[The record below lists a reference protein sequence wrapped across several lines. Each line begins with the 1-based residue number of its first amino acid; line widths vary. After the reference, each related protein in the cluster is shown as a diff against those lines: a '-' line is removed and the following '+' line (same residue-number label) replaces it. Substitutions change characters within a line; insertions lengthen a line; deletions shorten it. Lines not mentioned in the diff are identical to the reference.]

1 MDEKGLVKI
10 NTDSGELTLSPS
22 IVRKYL
28 VNGNGAVSDGEVAM
42 FLALCKFQ
50 KLNPFLRDAYLIK
63 YGTQPA
69 SIITGKEAF
78 LKRAMRAKD
87 CRGFKAGV
95 IWYSTDNQGSIG
107 YTDGVLP
114 PGTKLAGGW
123 AEIYREGWAFPLRV
137 EVSLQEYI
145 AKKNDGTPNKMW
157 QEKPATMIRKIALVQ
172 ALREAFPE
180 DLAGMYSPEELDTN
194 GDLPHT
200 PVPMAD
206 YVDVGKPDV
215 AAQPSSQDQAAADES
230 QQTGRRRRTK
240 FQVDAQQFGV
250 SELSTCGATP
260 EQLLALRDI
269 LRGNTKEAS
278 DMVKAFLKSI
288 GHQELSFLRENE
300 AKDLLLA
307 IAAQTIPQST
317 EDSNGA
323 KIQCPYESEPV
334 YESFCRS
341 HCERRATDDHW
352 CATYDGPPPEGE
364 ELI

>member
-137 EVSLQEYI
+137 EVSLQEYV

-157 QEKPATMIRKIALVQ
+157 TEKPATMIRKIALVQ

-194 GDLPHT
+194 GELPHT

-206 YVDVGKPDV
+206 YVDVGKPD
-215 AAQPSSQDQAAADES
+215 ASPPDQAANDES
-230 QQTGRRRRTK
+230 QQSGRRRRLTRPS
-240 FQVDAQQFGV
+240 
-250 SELSTCGATP
+250 SEAPNYPLVEPLRNNFLLLGTSSEATP
-260 EQLLALRDI
+260 RKRPTWLRHSSSPSATRSSPSLGRTRPRICCLPSPLRPYLNPQKTPTELRFSVHTSPSQSMNRFAVLTANAGRRMITGVQLMTAPLL
-269 LRGNTKEAS
+269 
-278 DMVKAFLKSI
+278 KA
-288 GHQELSFLRENE
+288 RN
-300 AKDLLLA
+300 
-307 IAAQTIPQST
+307 
-317 EDSNGA
+317 
-323 KIQCPYESEPV
+323 
-334 YESFCRS
+334 
-341 HCERRATDDHW
+341 
-352 CATYDGPPPEGE
+352 
-364 ELI
+364 

>member
-137 EVSLQEYI
+137 EVSLQEYV

-180 DLAGMYSPEELDTN
+180 DLAGMYSPEELGTN
-194 GDLPHT
+194 EDLPHT
-200 PVPMAD
+200 PIPMAD
-206 YVDVGKPDV
+206 YVDVGKPD
-215 AAQPSSQDQAAADES
+215 ASPPDQAANDES
-230 QQTGRRRRTK
+230 QQSGRRRRIK
-240 FQVDAQQFGV
+240 FQVDSTVFG
-250 SELSTCGATP
+250 SPELSTCGATP

-307 IAAQTIPQST
+307 IAAQTTPQST

-334 YESFCRS
+334 YESFCRNQ
-341 HCERRATDDHW
+341 CERRVNDGW
-352 CATYDGPPPEGE
+352 CAGLGETAPEEGE
-364 ELI
+364 DLI

>member
-1 MDEKGLVKI
+1 
-10 NTDSGELTLSPS
+10 
-22 IVRKYL
+22 
-28 VNGNGAVSDGEVAM
+28 
-42 FLALCKFQ
+42 
-50 KLNPFLRDAYLIK
+50 
-63 YGTQPA
+63 
-69 SIITGKEAF
+69 
-78 LKRAMRAKD
+78 
-87 CRGFKAGV
+87 
-95 IWYSTDNQGSIG
+95 
-107 YTDGVLP
+107 
-114 PGTKLAGGW
+114 
-123 AEIYREGWAFPLRV
+123 
-137 EVSLQEYI
+137 
-145 AKKNDGTPNKMW
+145 
-157 QEKPATMIRKIALVQ
+157 MIRKIALVQ

-194 GDLPHT
+194 GELPHT

-206 YVDVGKPDV
+206 YVDVGKPD
-215 AAQPSSQDQAAADES
+215 ASPPDQAANDES
-230 QQTGRRRRTK
+230 QQSGRRRRIK
-240 FQVDAQQFGV
+240 FQVDSTVFG
-250 SELSTCGATP
+250 SPELSTCGATP